1 MGASATL
8 TIPLSLATAEQRD
21 AAQEILGSAAGTSD
35 VEIDPAGSKAL
46 VRIQMPGNID
56 SLMGKLYRA
65 GLTTT
70 QTIDV
75 SIPVKRMT
83 DNPVDPIELVRDLNW
98 SPAVTNATYD
108 GRTVTATIAAATNA
122 MRYIFEELIHN
133 GLMPQDNATIPSPTG
148 FII

>member
-8 TIPLSLATAEQRD
+8 TIPLSLATADQRD
-21 AAQEILGSAAGTSD
+21 AAQDILGSAPGTSD
-35 VEIDPAGSKAL
+35 VRIDPAGTKAL

-56 SLMGKLYRA
+56 SLLRKLYKA

-75 SIPVKRMT
+75 SIPVKSIT
-83 DNPVDPIELVRDLNW
+83 GAPLDVAELIRDLNW
-98 SPAVTNATYD
+98 SPAVSNAGFD
-108 GRTVTATIAAATNA
+108 GKNVTATIAAATNA
-122 MRYIFEELIHN
+122 MRYVFEELIHN
-133 GLMPQDNATIPSPTG
+133 GLMPQDNPTIPSPMG